1 MNWIDAPRYQSGRTQ
16 GCAPIDIGVPGT
28 IKHETLLHF
37 FVKGF
42 FIL

>member
-28 IKHETLLHF
+28 NHDKNPLHF
-37 FVKGF
+37 
-42 FIL
+42 L